1 MRIRKGECSANTE
14 GLRLYLMRH
23 GETEWSHS
31 GQHTGLTD
39 IALTENGE
47 SAARKLGTRIQHL
60 SFTHV
65 ITSPLKRATQTC
77 ELASLQGTVEF
88 ESGLAEWDYGDY
100 EGKTTDEIRR
110 SRPDWN
116 LFRDGCPGGET
127 PQQVSGRAGRIV
139 NRLRTLCGNVALF
152 SHGHFGRVL
161 GAKWIGL
168 SVEQS
173 QHLIL
178 DTASLSVLSYEHD
191 RIEEPVIA
199 LWNSST

>member
-1 MRIRKGECSANTE
+1 MSLRI
-14 GLRLYLMRH
+14 YLIRH
-23 GETEWSHS
+23 GETEWSLS

-47 SAARKLGTRIQHL
+47 SAARKLGSRLQHL

-65 ITSPLKRATQTC
+65 ITSPLKRARRTC
-77 ELASLQGTVEF
+77 ELASLQATGEI
-88 ESGLAEWDYGDY
+88 ERGLVEWDYGDY
-100 EGKTTDEIRR
+100 EGKTTDVIRR

-127 PQQVSGRAGRIV
+127 PQQVSDRAARIV
-139 NRLRTLCGNVALF
+139 NRLRTLNGNVALF

-168 SVEQS
+168 SIAQS
-173 QHLIL
+173 QHLTL
-178 DTASLSVLSYEHD
+178 DTASLSVLGYEHD

-199 LWNSST
+199 LWNSRTTGKYGEEQ